1 MKPEKDR
8 QQAVKLLLYLAEIAV
23 LTAAVFL
30 VVRFLPGGGRPWNRL
45 PESGTLAETL
55 PELSKPQEESGAADA
70 SRPENETESGAEKEE
85 NGEADSVP
93 AFSQNGSG
101 QKEGEEP
108 EEPPYE
114 PPYFII
120 ASDLHYQS
128 PLMTDFGEAFQNFVR
143 NDDGKV
149 VEYVDSITDAF
160 LAETAEKQQVGGQA
174 VLGRQTK

>member
-30 VVRFLPGGGRPWNRL
+30 VVRFLPGGGRPWNRP

-55 PELSKPQEESGAADA
+55 PELSKPQEESGEADA
-70 SRPENETESGAEKEE
+70 SRPEKEMESGAEKEE
-85 NGEADSVP
+85 NREADSVP

-120 ASDLHYQS
+120 ASGS
-128 PLMTDFGEAFQNFVR
+128 PLSVAS
-143 NDDGKV
+143 DDRFRGGV
-149 VEYVDSITDAF
+149 PEF
-160 LAETAEKQQVGGQA
+160 CEK
-174 VLGRQTK
+174 R